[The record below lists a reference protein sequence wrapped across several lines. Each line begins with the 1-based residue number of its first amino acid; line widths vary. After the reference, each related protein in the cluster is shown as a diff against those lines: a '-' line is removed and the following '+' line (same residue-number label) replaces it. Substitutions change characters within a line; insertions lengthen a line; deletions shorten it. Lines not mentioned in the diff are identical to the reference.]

1 MALEP
6 LSESRVPLNRHKPM
20 PKSLLL
26 MFDLDGTLTDS
37 MGVDSDAFAAALR
50 QWLGAAEVDENWGA
64 YRQHSDRGIAIEA
77 FERRHFRAPLECELQ
92 EFQDIYANALE
103 SLLRAAPGR
112 CQPLPGTVSLV
123 AALED
128 HQDFAVG
135 IATGSFERAARAK
148 IRVAKLQLDHWPRA
162 TSDDAPGRVEF
173 MKICLARA
181 ETANGKRFKRVVYV
195 GDGVWDANACRQ
207 LGWPLVGI
215 GLGAHADALTSAGAA
230 VVLPHYP
237 EPHTFLEAVRTAV

>member
-1 MALEP
+1 
-6 LSESRVPLNRHKPM
+6 M

-50 QWLGAAEVDENWGA
+50 QWLGMAQIDENWGA

-77 FERRHFRAPLECELQ
+77 FERRFLRAPLECELQ

-103 SLLRAAPGR
+103 SFLHAAPGR
-112 CQPLPGTVSLV
+112 CQPLPGAVSLV
-123 AALED
+123 ATLEE
-128 HQDFAVG
+128 HPDFAVG
-135 IATGSFERAARAK
+135 IATGSFERAAGVK
-148 IRVAKLQLDHWPRA
+148 IRVAKLQVDHWPRA

-173 MKICLARA
+173 MKICLARVEA
-181 ETANGKRFKRVVYV
+181 ANGKRFERIVYV

-215 GLGAHADALTSAGAA
+215 AQGAQAGALTSAGAA

-237 EPHTFLEAVRTAV
+237 TPERFFEAVRAAV